1 MLGGASAAPSR
12 QQREPLPS
20 SFPAADA
27 AAAAAA
33 ADAPLFPSAAITPR
47 SALPGGSSARQ
58 ASRSC
63 RTPGASAPGRARAF
77 GWPALCRCVAA
88 GRPAFRI
95 CPGDVGGGCRVPSSV
110 RFYIVPSLCS
120 FGDLREGCDS
130 AIRPESE
137 FREAGDTGGDSSGG
151 SEAWE
156 CPSLTGDWAC
166 RPVRE

>member
-20 SFPAADA
+20 SFPA

-47 SALPGGSSARQ
+47 SALPGGSSVVE